1 MQDALAEVTGV
12 TEVVS
17 VSQADEKAVVKVE
30 KGKVKTTDLTDAVAA
45 IEEMNGKPRFTASL
59 IAAVDEE

>member
-1 MQDALAEVTGV
+1 MQSALAKVTGV

-45 IEEMNGKPRFTASL
+45 IEEMNGKPRFTASV
-59 IAAVDEE
+59 IAAVDE